1 MTTENTDAGIRILT
15 RTIRKLTAR
24 LAIADAAVD
33 QKQKVINDRA
43 NEIDAARV
51 VLDPPSGR
59 MPTWE
64 REFMADPLCK
74 LAEKRM
80 AELATERKTTAE
92 LRPLVDR
99 YREDVAMLKDRID
112 SALAVLPSSIAAE
125 VDFAP
130 IAEARR
136 ILRGEA

>member
-1 MTTENTDAGIRILT
+1 MTTENTAAGIRILT
-15 RTIRKLTAR
+15 KTIRKLTER
-24 LAIADAAVD
+24 LAFADAAID

-51 VLDPPSGR
+51 VLDPPTGR

-64 REFMADPLCK
+64 RMVMADPLCK

-80 AELATERKTTAE
+80 AELAE
-92 LRPLVDR
+92 LRQELANQGMAERVMR
-99 YREDVAMLKDRID
+99 GQWQAMEERIEKALGALEGNGSAVARVH
-112 SALAVLPSSIAAE
+112 A
-125 VDFAP
+125 
-130 IAEARR
+130 ARR

>member
-15 RTIRKLTAR
+15 KTIRKLTER
-24 LAIADAAVD
+24 LAIADAALD
-33 QKQKVINDRA
+33 QKQRVINDRA

-64 REFMADPLCK
+64 RMFTADPLCK

-80 AELATERKTTAE
+80 AELAEQRLDCDRAE
-92 LRPLVDR
+92 AAHD
-99 YREDVAMLKDRID
+99 
-112 SALAVLPSSIAAE
+112 ALAARIRQALEVLPSSIAAE